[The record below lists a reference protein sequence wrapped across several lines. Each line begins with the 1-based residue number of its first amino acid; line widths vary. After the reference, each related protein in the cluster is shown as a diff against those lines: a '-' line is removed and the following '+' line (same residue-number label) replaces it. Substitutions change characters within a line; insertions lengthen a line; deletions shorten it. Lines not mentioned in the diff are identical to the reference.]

1 MKRVKYSIKNLIK
14 KGLSTLLSVCLIV
27 SGVQT
32 PVYAAEASI
41 PTESTATVSGLV
53 NKKVVLDLLSDDLRE
68 AALTAIRENRLFEAE
83 DYLGATSDSAKAI
96 KEYEAFFN
104 RNPGLYVVEVPDS
117 IRDILSSEAD
127 SELRIFVQK
136 DEKKAK
142 VDLEEAVNDE
152 SVLSRDVTFRYGTE
166 DDIILYEPSSQIDTL
181 VNGGEDVYYRDPEQD
196 TADNSDY
203 RLTGKEKIT
212 FMFVNASDG
221 AVRYTLKVDG
231 VKYDSVEVCGR
242 TAALK
247 HVLSQ
252 AGIKKTEETT
262 AAAVETTA
270 APVEATAPAQLTN
283 VGAALGTEEVI
294 QNGENIIPEGTAG
307 DPSEMIGTMVL
318 EGQEAAEPG
327 PMAPA
332 DNENDSTEVANPV
345 TAEQGAAEIESGADT
360 GDNNQGYIA
369 GDTNTSQQ
377 GLTDNDTAEQTN
389 DDAALV
395 TDNDTAELTNKDAA
409 EQTND
414 DTAELTNDNAA
425 ELTENDTA
433 GNNDTE
439 DNANIG
445 NEDGAPAE
453 NNDTEDDASIG
464 DQIAEA
470 VQEAIENA
478 GDAIFGRMVAYADEI
493 IGEGYVFEDEQ
504 QGPETE
510 EEEKN
515 EDIAAEAGNTEGN
528 DNDAADK
535 QEIQAD
541 LTDNNGTE
549 EGGQQGGQEYGQK
562 EDRQDGQEYGQEEGQ
577 QGGQEIGQQ
586 GEGLGTETL
595 EQNEGSG
602 AEIVGQ
608 NEAGSGNESNVTIVD
623 IFTEDNQEEGVQNDT
638 TSTEIS
644 TGDVPETVIEG
655 TIPEGQMTLE
665 DLTGMMAEPE
675 TTAAAEIQKP
685 ETTVKMPVASPS
697 EVEETKGE
705 YDEFA
710 KALIEEVKQAVL
722 EDKDAAKE
730 QIKVAKIVQYSIG
743 SLGKIH
749 YLTEIDGYTVEVF
762 ASQDA
767 FGGFKP
773 QLEVKRLYKPEE
785 NEGNGDVP
793 TDAQIAELKANG
805 IYDNSLLLDICF
817 KNDAGD
823 EVEPNGNVNV
833 RMTLNDEELLKKIDA
848 SSLEVHHIKDNN
860 STLKT
865 EKVAEKEEVKILDG
879 NDVQISD
886 SDLEANAEA
895 IAAGG
900 EAEVEV
906 ASAVAEFEVESFSL
920 FAITWTKS
928 NYTQLKANVRVHYV
942 DESGNPVILNNNY
955 ETYNEYGTILELAD
969 VSSNSKTVLL
979 KNWEGGV
986 TGYDY
991 IGAKLDSYNSSKNI
1005 DSVTSET
1012 SGQDRVVF
1020 KLGVNDNGT
1029 GGQVIDSAIVSNPTR
1044 SDSGICTQDGHFLY
1058 YYNMSDGV
1066 APYKISENVYRNVD
1080 KITNRFELLE
1090 DRDLDDVTSDGYYYV
1105 FEKYSN
1111 KYARYIRYETI
1122 DRYDP
1127 VTRDIYLIYRKHTY
1141 PVGGSDDEEDLD
1153 PDDYESLINREKSLT
1168 QNDDGTYKLTLSVK
1182 GTRSESEERKP
1193 VNVVFILDTSN
1204 SMAYGHNGERQN
1216 VPLAEQRITTAK
1228 IASRAMVEELLELN
1242 KDDDGNYTG
1251 NTVQMTFITFNKTA
1265 KIQTKNA
1272 TNNPE
1277 VIYPLINKAT
1287 LAQGTNWEDALIKA
1301 NSFDFG
1307 DDDPVHIIFVSDGA
1321 PTFRYSRNGFT
1332 ADGGSEGQWG
1342 GGDNYSTESKAQA
1355 QWAAVRA
1362 AHDIKVANKTL
1373 YTIGAFPVL
1382 NDDGIDELEQLH
1394 ELLFDNDKNNYYS
1407 ATDLDSLNDAF
1418 SDICDKIST
1427 AVGFTEVKI
1436 ADGIT
1441 DLTASSD
1448 IRGSVKDY
1456 TYEIRDRS
1464 GRIVNDADVLD
1475 ALENSANYDSTRK
1488 AVVWNFPSHITVDGK
1503 QIRFVLQNGYTYSVS
1518 FTVWP
1523 EQETYDT
1530 LADLENMYGANP
1542 SAPAFSQLNENE
1554 WEYKQDTNYFF
1565 DGTVYRYK
1573 TNTFTELSYKIVK
1586 STDGNYGEPSESS
1599 GLYTIPLSED
1609 SLKGM
1614 SLASSRVGIEKVWRF
1629 YDINQKNS
1637 LPASVTLDL
1646 MKKEVGES
1654 DYKEY
1659 INDITISKPNPMDEP
1674 TKPEGKD
1681 YYEVSWPGSS
1691 KYIAPGILVKHKTDG
1706 DNHGFDEL
1714 WEQGEIHRI
1723 GDYYM
1728 LETGHDYEF
1737 FEQQDSNSG
1746 FSLIE
1751 DVIYHP
1757 MVVDGVLKKVEFE
1770 RENGEIVDV
1779 TNITEIGED
1788 LTKLTAINVMENDEL
1803 TVSKMYTGNMA
1814 EPHTTAFE
1822 LYLYKV
1828 NDDGTTT
1835 PASYD
1840 ETYIKG
1846 LSTEDHDNAN
1856 LDISKQSDGGFK
1868 FTIDMKDNTDMSD
1881 MNLNA
1886 YDDVTIVLPAGV
1898 TYEVK
1903 ELDPGSG
1910 YVTYSATTKDNIIAD
1925 ANKKSSSGQKK
1936 LSEVHTIYFAN
1947 KKDEITPTGYADNV
1961 YPFAVLALAGF
1972 AAMFFLACDFE
1983 KKRLFED

>member
-32 PVYAAEASI
+32 PVYSAEASI

-117 IRDILSSEAD
+117 IRDILSGEAD
-127 SELRIFVQK
+127 SELRIFIQK

-181 VNGGEDVYYRDPEQD
+181 VNGGEDAYYRDPEQD

-203 RLTGKEKIT
+203 QLTGKEKIT

-270 APVEATAPAQLTN
+270 APVEATVPAQLTN
-283 VGAALGTEEVI
+283 IGAALGTEEVI
-294 QNGENIIPEGTAG
+294 QNGENIIPEGTAN
-307 DPSEMIGTMVL
+307 DPSEMIGTMVP

-327 PMAPA
+327 PMAY
-332 DNENDSTEVANPV
+332 NENDSTEAANPV

-377 GLTDNDTAEQTN
+377 GLTDNDTTEQTN

-395 TDNDTAELTNKDAA
+395 TDNGTAEQTNDDAALLTDNGTAEQTNKDAA

-414 DTAELTNDNAA
+414 NAA
-425 ELTENDTA
+425 ELTD
-433 GNNDTE
+433 NDTE

-478 GDAIFGRMVAYADEI
+478 GDAILGRMVAYADEI

-562 EDRQDGQEYGQEEGQ
+562 EGQQDGQEYGQEEGQ

-586 GEGLGTETL
+586 GEGLGTESL
-595 EQNEGSG
+595 EQNDGSG
-602 AEIVGQ
+602 AEIAGQ
-608 NEAGSGNESNVTIVD
+608 NGDGSGNESNVTIVD

-644 TGDVPETVIEG
+644 TGDVPETAIEG

-730 QIKVAKIVQYSIG
+730 QLKVAKIVQYSIG

-762 ASQDA
+762 AAQDA

-773 QLEVKRLYKPEE
+773 TLEVKRLYKPEE
-785 NEGNGDVP
+785 NEGNGEAP

-833 RMTLNDEELLKKIDA
+833 RMTLNDEELLKKIDT
-848 SSLEVHHIKDNN
+848 SSLEVHHIKDDN

-865 EKVAEKEEVKILDG
+865 EKVASTDDVKALDE
-879 NDVQISD
+879 NDEQIDD
-886 SDLEANAEA
+886 SDLQAMAEA
-895 IAAGG
+895 VAAGE

-920 FAITWTKS
+920 FAITWKTNNYSVEQAEVNIFYYERYEEEGETKYKKILLNTNKES
-928 NYTQLKANVRVHYV
+928 HN
-942 DESGNPVILNNNY
+942 ESGL
-955 ETYNEYGTILELAD
+955 TIELAD
-969 VSSNSKTVLL
+969 YQIKIKDEDGNEVDNDYAELNL
-979 KNWEGGV
+979 REWQGGV

-991 IGAKLDSYNSSKNI
+991 VEALLGDVEEQGEKISINAVARKTKDGKNSLVFIKPDN
-1005 DSVTSET
+1005 SEVEFET
-1012 SGQDRVVF
+1012 NEKVQKTICFIYEKHDYP
-1020 KLGVNDNGT
+1020 T
-1029 GGQVIDSAIVSNPTR
+1029 GGY
-1044 SDSGICTQDGHFLY
+1044 G
-1058 YYNMSDGV
+1058 
-1066 APYKISENVYRNVD
+1066 
-1080 KITNRFELLE
+1080 E
-1090 DRDLDDVTSDGYYYV
+1090 DPKPEDHHI
-1105 FEKYSN
+1105 EK
-1111 KYARYIRYETI
+1111 
-1122 DRYDP
+1122 
-1127 VTRDIYLIYRKHTY
+1127 
-1141 PVGGSDDEEDLD
+1141 
-1153 PDDYESLINREKSLT
+1153 EKKLT
-1168 QNDDGTYKLTLSVK
+1168 KNDDGTYKLTLSVT
-1182 GTRSESEERKP
+1182 GQTEESRKSKH
-1193 VNVVFILDTSN
+1193 VNVVFVLDTSN
-1204 SMAYGHNGERQN
+1204 SMSYDKEGNKNHRNYER
-1216 VPLAEQRITTAK
+1216 LDIAKTA
-1228 IASRAMVEELLELN
+1228 SYEMVDELLGLN
-1242 KDDDGNYTG
+1242 GKDGNDED
-1251 NTVQMTFITFNKTA
+1251 TVQMSFIRFGSSASEPTEVTTSADAVKAEIKRIA
-1265 KIQTKNA
+1265 KNWKDGVDI
-1272 TNNPE
+1272 PE
-1277 VIYPLINKAT
+1277 GYLGLT
-1287 LAQGTNWEDALIKA
+1287 QGTNWEDALIKA
-1301 NSFDFG
+1301 NSVDFE
-1307 DDDPVHIIFVSDGA
+1307 DNDPVHIIFVSDGA
-1321 PTFRYSRNGFT
+1321 PTARFSRNGYLK
-1332 ADGGSEGQWG
+1332 DRGYEGMWG
-1342 GGDNYSTESKAQA
+1342 FGAWSLGNSIKEASYEKSHE
-1355 QWAAVRA
+1355 AAIRA
-1362 AHDIKVANKTL
+1362 AKDIKAANKTM
-1373 YTIGAFPVL
+1373 YTIGAFPAGDEL
-1382 NDDGIDELEQLH
+1382 KKLEDLLIDEDH
-1394 ELLFDNDKNNYYS
+1394 GSNYYE
-1407 ATDLDSLNDAF
+1407 AKDADSLATAF
-1418 SDICDKIST
+1418 ADINKKIATS
-1427 AVGFTEVKI
+1427 VGYTEVTVI
-1436 ADGIT
+1436 DGIT
-1441 DLTASSD
+1441 AYTASVD
-1448 IRGSVKDY
+1448 KVMGYVGDY
-1456 TYEIRDRS
+1456 TYEI
-1464 GRIVNDADVLD
+1464 NDKPIEDDDVKA
-1475 ALENSANYDSTRK
+1475 ALEGTVKYDEEKQS
-1488 AVVWNFPSHITVDGK
+1488 VVWEFPDTITVNKGTENEK
-1503 QIRFVLQNGYTYSVS
+1503 TKRFVLQHGYKYSVS

-1523 EQETYDT
+1523 DQDSYDT
-1530 LADLENMYGANP
+1530 LAKLENTYGDTP
-1542 SAPAFSQLNENE
+1542 TDEAFDPVELYDPEDPESGGIRY
-1554 WEYKQDTNYFF
+1554 YKDDRNFFYDTGKKIY
-1565 DGTVYRYK
+1565 YYK
-1573 TNTFTELSYKIVK
+1573 TNTAASVTYKVVRTNTE
-1586 STDGNYGEPSESS
+1586 TGEDDYVSD
-1599 GLYTIPLSED
+1599 LSEPQPIYLSKD
-1609 SLKGM
+1609 SEKGM
-1614 SLASSRVGIEKVWRF
+1614 SLDSTNISIEKIWETNSN
-1629 YDINQKNS
+1629 YSQKNLIEKSAILLS
-1637 LPASVTLDL
+1637 LNYGKHEEDDDQNDDQNIFVRGISV
-1646 MKKEVGES
+1646 G
-1654 DYKEY
+1654 
-1659 INDITISKPNPMDEP
+1659 PNPEDSGERVFNGNGDFIGVKTTYEEGGE
-1674 TKPEGKD
+1674 TKYGIKW
-1681 YYEVSWPGSS
+1681 SNSRQIF
-1691 KYIAPGILVKHKTDG
+1691 IAPGILLTEDDAKEHGLDKAFKENDSTQVKPVTYEVSDTET
-1706 DNHGFDEL
+1706 NT
-1714 WEQGEIHRI
+1714 
-1723 GDYYM
+1723 YYM
-1728 LETGHDYEF
+1728 IETGHDYHFHEKNDNHKF
-1737 FEQQDSNSG
+1737 TLDNRT
-1746 FSLIE
+1746 
-1751 DVIYHP
+1751 YHP
-1757 MVVDGVLKKVEFE
+1757 MLLHGDLYDVIFDSDGNIESMVSMGSRGSEKITAYNKFEYDDLKVY
-1770 RENGEIVDV
+1770 
-1779 TNITEIGED
+1779 
-1788 LTKLTAINVMENDEL
+1788 
-1803 TVSKMYTGNMA
+1803 KMFKGNMA
-1814 EPHTTAFE
+1814 ALQDAEFVIHLYNADGSTYYGTYTDGVDDIVILNTVEIGDKTVNKITLNSDNEYSFVIKPDKLGENKEITITLPKGVLYDIVEVNPGTDAGYTT
-1822 LYLYKV
+1822 YC
-1828 NDDGTTT
+1828 GTSENPTAKGRST
-1835 PASYD
+1835 D
-1840 ETYIKG
+1840 EINNNEKFI
-1846 LSTEDHDNAN
+1846 LSGEG
-1856 LDISKQSDGGFK
+1856 S
-1868 FTIDMKDNTDMSD
+1868 
-1881 MNLNA
+1881 
-1886 YDDVTIVLPAGV
+1886 
-1898 TYEVK
+1898 VK
-1903 ELDPGSG
+1903 
-1910 YVTYSATTKDNIIAD
+1910 
-1925 ANKKSSSGQKK
+1925 
-1936 LSEVHTIYFAN
+1936 TIYFIN
-1947 KKDEITPTGYADNV
+1947 EKKAETPTGFTDNTF
-1961 YPFAVLALAGF
+1961 PFAVLALAGF

-1983 KKRLFED
+1983 RKRLFEE

>member
-1 MKRVKYSIKNLIK
+1 MKRAKYSIKKSIK
-14 KGLSTLLSVCLIV
+14 KGLATLLSVCLIV

-53 NKKVVLDLLSDDLRE
+53 NKKVVLDLLSDDLRD
-68 AALTAIRENRLFEAE
+68 AALTAIRENRLFDAG
-83 DYLGATSDSAKAI
+83 DYLGATSDSKKAI

-117 IRDILSSEAD
+117 VKDILSSEAE

-142 VDLEEAVNDE
+142 VDLEDENAADE
-152 SVLSRDVTFRYGTE
+152 SVLSRDVNFRYGTE

-181 VNGGEDVYYRDPEQD
+181 VNGGEDAYYRDPEQD

-203 RLTGKEKIT
+203 QLTGKEKIT
-212 FMFVNASDG
+212 FMFINASDG
-221 AVRYTLKVDG
+221 AVRFTLKVDG

-247 HVLSQ
+247 RVLAQ
-252 AGIKKTEETT
+252 AGVKKTEETT
-262 AAAVETTA
+262 AAVVQTTQAVETTQ
-270 APVEATAPAQLTN
+270 APELVNMEAGPT
-283 VGAALGTEEVI
+283 GTEELT
-294 QNGENIIPEGTAG
+294 QPGEENIQEGIADTSEIITPE
-307 DPSEMIGTMVL
+307 
-318 EGQEAAEPG
+318 
-327 PMAPA
+327 
-332 DNENDSTEVANPV
+332 DNENDSTEISNPV
-345 TAEQGAAEIESGADT
+345 TAEQEAGAGESTDIENGADT
-360 GDNNQGYIA
+360 EDNNQGYIEA
-369 GDTNTSQQ
+369 DTNTSQQ
-377 GLTDNDTAEQTN
+377 
-389 DDAALV
+389 
-395 TDNDTAELTNKDAA
+395 ELTENNAA

-414 DTAELTNDNAA
+414 DTAVVTDDDSAELTNNDAA
-425 ELTENDTA
+425 EVTDNDTA
-433 GNNDTE
+433 EISDTE
-439 DNANIG
+439 DNANVE
-445 NEDGAPAE
+445 NEDGAQAQI
-453 NNDTEDDASIG
+453 EDIEDNEDSIT
-464 DQIAEA
+464 DQISDA
-470 VQEAIENA
+470 VQ
-478 GDAIFGRMVAYADEI
+478 DAVDNVSNIILGRMVVYAEV
-493 IGEGYVFEDEQ
+493 IGEGYVFEEEQ
-504 QGPETE
+504 QDPETE

-541 LTDNNGTE
+541 LDDNNGAA
-549 EGGQQGGQEYGQK
+549 EGGQQGGQEYGQ
-562 EDRQDGQEYGQEEGQ
+562 EEGRQDGQEYGQEEGQQDGQEIGQ

-602 AEIVGQ
+602 AEIAGQ

-623 IFTEDNQEEGVQNDT
+623 ILTEDNQEEGVQNDT

-644 TGDVPETVIEG
+644 TGDVPETVIGG

-773 QLEVKRLYKPEE
+773 KLEVKRLYKPEE

-848 SSLEVHHIKDNN
+848 SSLEVHHIKDDN

-1029 GGQVIDSAIVSNPTR
+1029 GGQVIDSSIVNNPTR
-1044 SDSGICTQDGHFLY
+1044 SDNGICTQDGHFLY

-1066 APYKISENVYRNVD
+1066 APFKISENVYRNVD

-1265 KIQTKNA
+1265 KIQTKKA
-1272 TNNPE
+1272 TNNPND
-1277 VIYPLINKAT
+1277 IYPLINKAT

-1542 SAPAFSQLNENE
+1542 SAPTFSQVNENE
-1554 WEYKQDTNYFF
+1554 WEYNQDTNYFF

-1691 KYIAPGILVKHKTDG
+1691 KYIAPGILVKHKDGG

-1936 LSEVHTIYFAN
+1936 LGEVHTIYFAN